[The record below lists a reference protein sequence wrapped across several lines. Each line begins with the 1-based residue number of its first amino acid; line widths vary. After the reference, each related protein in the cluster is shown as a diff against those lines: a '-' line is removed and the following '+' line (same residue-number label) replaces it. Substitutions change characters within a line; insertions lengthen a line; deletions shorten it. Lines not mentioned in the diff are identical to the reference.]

1 MNIKI
6 RLDELGHPDDIP
18 GIVLSKSRHREIT
31 NRWFEV
37 LKRKGIS
44 GFKGYKNI
52 TIEDLYNAVGI
63 VYRDDPLQKQVL
75 VRIMM
80 EFMF

>member
-6 RLDELGHPDDIP
+6 RLDELGHTDNMP
-18 GIVLSKSRHREIT
+18 GIVLSKSRHRE
-31 NRWFEV
+31 NRLEV

-52 TIEDLYNAVGI
+52 TVEDLINAAAK
-63 VYRDDPLQKQVL
+63 VYKDDPLQLNVVMKGIL
-75 VRIMM
+75 NLA
-80 EFMF
+80 F

>member
-6 RLDELGHPDDIP
+6 RLDELGHTDNMP
-18 GIVLSKSRHREIT
+18 GIVLSKSRHRE
-31 NRWFEV
+31 NRLEV